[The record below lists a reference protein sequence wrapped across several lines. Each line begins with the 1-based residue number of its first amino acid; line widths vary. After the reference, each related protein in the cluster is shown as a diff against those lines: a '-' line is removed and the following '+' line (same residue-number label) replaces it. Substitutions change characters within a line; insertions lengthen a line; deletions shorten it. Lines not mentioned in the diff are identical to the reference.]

1 MGLLYW
7 LTVDGWEDNPLSPPY
22 LVSFFFNILMDISHQ
37 LIKTYQ
43 QYINGQWLTSSS
55 GKQDQIL
62 NPSNEAVIGI
72 VQDGSKEDVQQAL
85 EAAKT
90 AQIGWRKMPARQ
102 RAELLQQF
110 TAEIRENK
118 ERLATLLV
126 REQGK
131 LLVVARMEVEVTCTF
146 IEYACEWARRIEG
159 DILPSD
165 NPNEQIWI
173 QKVPR
178 GVVAAIT
185 AWNFPLALAGRK
197 LGPALVAGN
206 TIVIK
211 PTPEA
216 PMSTLEL
223 CDLAQKAGIPDGVI
237 NMVTGGIEVGKA
249 LVESP
254 LTSMVSMT
262 GSTPTG
268 QAIARSAA
276 QNLTHVQLE
285 LGGKAPCIVFDDAD
299 LDLAVAGALH
309 SRFDNCGQ
317 ICTCNERMY
326 IQEGIYETFMEKFM
340 SKVKELKVGD
350 PMLPDTD
357 IGPKMNE
364 AEVKNMERLIE
375 LSRKEGATVAY
386 GGGKP
391 KGPQFEKGYWF
402 EPTILTDVTQEMTV
416 VHEEIF
422 GPILPVLTFKTF
434 DEVIG
439 YANDSD
445 FGLAA
450 MVFTRDMNKIM
461 RLTDELEFG
470 EVYINRGHGEQ
481 HQGFHNG
488 LKLSGTG
495 GEDGKYGFEQY
506 LEKKTFYVKFS

>member
-1 MGLLYW
+1 M
-7 LTVDGWEDNPLSPPY
+7 N
-22 LVSFFFNILMDISHQ
+22 
-37 LIKTYQ
+37 TYQ
-43 QYINGQWLTSSS
+43 QYINGQWTPSTS
-55 GKQDQIL
+55 GELDQIL
-62 NPSNEAVIGI
+62 NPSTEAVIGA
-72 VQDGSKEDVQQAL
+72 VQDGSKEDVQKAL
-85 EAAKT
+85 EAAT
-90 AQIGWRKMPARQ
+90 EAQKSWRKLPARQ
-102 RAELLQQF
+102 RADILRAF
-110 TAEIRENK
+110 TARIRENK
-118 ERLATLLV
+118 ERLAKLLV

-131 LLVVARMEVEVTCTF
+131 LLLVAQMEVEVTCTF

-223 CDLAQKAGIPDGVI
+223 CDLAKAAGMPDGVM
-237 NMVTGGIEVGKA
+237 NMVTGGVEVGKA

-285 LGGKAPCIVFDDAD
+285 LGGKAPCIIFDDAD
-299 LDLAVAGALH
+299 LDTAVEGALH

-317 ICTCNERMY
+317 ICTCNERTY
-326 IQEGIYETFMEKFM
+326 VQESIYEAFMEKFM
-340 SKVKELKVGD
+340 ARVRELKVGD

-364 AEVKNMERLIE
+364 AEVRNMERLVE
-375 LSRKEGATVAY
+375 LSKQEGASIAF
-386 GGGKP
+386 GGKRP
-391 KGPQFEKGYWF
+391 SGPGFEKGYWF
-402 EPTILTDVTQEMTV
+402 EPTVLTGVTQEMTV

-422 GPILPVLTFKTF
+422 GPILPVLTFQSF
-434 DEVIG
+434 DEVIS
-439 YANDSD
+439 YANDSE

-450 MVFTRDMNKIM
+450 MVFTKDMNKIM

-470 EVYINRGHGEQ
+470 EIYVNRGHGEQ